1 MMIEWQQGALD
12 TLYMAKESVDKAI
25 KMYEE
30 GKDKDVLSIKSG
42 PLYAALNCATNAKNE
57 LKDFLTIAREK

>member
-30 GKDKDVLSIKSG
+30 GKDVLSIKSG